1 MASELRV
8 NTLKDAAGNNSVG
21 MSYVAEG
28 TARHWVNF
36 NQTGTQAIR
45 ESFNAA
51 SLTDGGTGIST
62 VNFTTS
68 LANADYAVQNT
79 KGSEGYRGFHS
90 VKSLATGSYG
100 VDSRNDGGNEA
111 DSIFQIGTV
120 HGDLA

>member
-8 NTLKDAAGNNSVG
+8 NTLKDAAGNNSVA
-21 MSYVAEG
+21 MQYVAEG

-51 SLTDGGTGIST
+51 SLTDGGTGRST

-68 LANADYAVQNT
+68 LGNADYAVQNT
-79 KGSEGYRGFHS
+79 KGDEGYRGFHS
-90 VKSLATGSYG
+90 VKSLATGSCA
-100 VDSRNDGGNEA
+100 VDARNDSGNEA
-111 DSIFQIGTV
+111 DASIQLLTI

>member
-21 MSYVAEG
+21 MEYVAEG

-51 SLTDGGTGIST
+51 SLTDNGTGLST

-68 LANADYAVQNT
+68 LSNADYAVQNT
-79 KGSEGYRGFHS
+79 KGEEGYRGFHS
-90 VKSLATGSYG
+90 VKSLTTGSYAL
-100 VDSRNDGGNEA
+100 DSRNDGGSEA
-111 DSIFQIGTV
+111 DATIQIGTV